1 MKYRYTDRELESIVE
16 SIVVLSDSRE
26 QKNQHIL
33 DWLDKFEHKSGE
45 VGVKHRAKKLTSGDY
60 SFYIPRQD
68 SLGIMGDIYF
78 DNRFIIERKKDL
90 DELSGNL
97 TTNRERFANEF
108 ERHPSKRFHLIIE
121 GGSYNDIYEHRYG
134 FHNSRGGIRPNVYM
148 ANLLAFQSRYNI
160 NAYFVSKKHSPE
172 LLWGLIRNHA
182 LRYFED
188 EGGG

>member
-1 MKYRYTDRELESIVE
+1 MKYRYTDRELESIIE
-16 SIVVLSDSRE
+16 SIVVLTDTRE

-33 DWLDKFEHKSGE
+33 DWLDKFEHKSGA
-45 VGVKHRAKKLTSGDY
+45 VGIKHRAKKLTSGDY

-78 DNRFIIERKKDL
+78 DNQFIIERKKDL

-108 ERHPSKRFHLIIE
+108 SRHPAKRFHLIVE

-134 FHNSRGGIRPNVYM
+134 FHNSRGGTDAQVDAPKIRRKLP
-148 ANLLAFQSRYNI
+148 
-160 NAYFVSKKHSPE
+160 
-172 LLWGLIRNHA
+172 
-182 LRYFED
+182 
-188 EGGG
+188 

>member
-1 MKYRYTDRELESIVE
+1 VKYRYTDRELESIVE
-16 SIVVLSDSRE
+16 SIVVLTDTRE

-33 DWLDKFEHKSGE
+33 DWLDKFEHKSGA
-45 VGVKHRAKKLTSGDY
+45 VGIKHRAKKLTSGDY

-78 DNRFIIERKKDL
+78 DNQFIIERKKDL

-108 ERHPSKRFHLIIE
+108 TRHPAKRFHLIVE
-121 GGSYNDIYEHRYG
+121 GGSYNDIYDFKYG
-134 FHNSRGGIRPNVYM
+134 FHNQRGGIRPNVYM